1 MSMSPRFVMVRFG
14 TDDIR
19 DWNSRSLLGFEV
31 RNVREVGRGVAV
43 EEEGGEWERW
53 EDIFGF
59 CGWY

>member
-1 MSMSPRFVMVRFG
+1 MVRFG

>member
-43 EEEGGEWERW
+43 EEEANTNGSEKRLRMP
-53 EDIFGF
+53 
-59 CGWY
+59 